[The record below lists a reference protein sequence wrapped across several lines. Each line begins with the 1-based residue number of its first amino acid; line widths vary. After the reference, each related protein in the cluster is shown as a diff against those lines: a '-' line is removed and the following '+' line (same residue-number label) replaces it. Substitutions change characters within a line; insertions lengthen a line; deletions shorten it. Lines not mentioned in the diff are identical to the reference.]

1 MKECAFCIV
10 NAINGSLNDFRVAL
24 IQSAKYDVLF
34 MLIKFLMIFR
44 NEKQLMFYVL
54 SSIKNCLLLDEQI
67 DIFEDSNY
75 RVKISLQ
82 KYGLENLLISELQYY
97 PYEEVKHITQEILTI
112 INEQD
117 ECEMN
122 YN

>member
-1 MKECAFCIV
+1 LKECAFCIV

-24 IQSAKYDVLF
+24 IQVVKYDVLF

-82 KYGLENLLISELQYY
+82 KYGLENLLITELQYY
-97 PYEEVKHITQEILTI
+97 PYEEVKHITQEILAI
-112 INEQD
+112 ITEQD
-117 ECEMN
+117 ECEMK

>member
-24 IQSAKYDVLF
+24 IQVVKYDVLF

-82 KYGLENLLISELQYY
+82 KYGLENLLITELQYY
-97 PYEEVKHITQEILTI
+97 PYEEVKHITQEILAI
-112 INEQD
+112 ITEQD
-117 ECEMN
+117 ECEMK

>member
-1 MKECAFCIV
+1 LKECAFCIV